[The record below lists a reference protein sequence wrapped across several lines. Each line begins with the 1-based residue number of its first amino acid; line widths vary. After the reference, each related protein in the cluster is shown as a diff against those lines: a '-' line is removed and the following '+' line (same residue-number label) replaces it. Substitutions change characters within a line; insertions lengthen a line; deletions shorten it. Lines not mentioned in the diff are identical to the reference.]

1 MEELRTFRAKNG
13 QEISLRPAEPED
25 SCEIIDT
32 IRSNAQER
40 SFVLMEQYGKSVA
53 GERTYIAGLDRSRNL
68 LLIAAAGPEVV
79 GCLAALQA
87 HEGRR
92 EETAHIL
99 NVGLHLKETH
109 RGIGIGSQMLGY
121 VIDWA
126 RQRGFTKL
134 EASIFTTN
142 KSSLR
147 LFSNAGFA
155 EEGIRHKR
163 IRIGREY
170 IDEVLMG
177 KVLE

>member
-1 MEELRTFRAKNG
+1 MEEERRFTAKNG
-13 QEISLRPAEPED
+13 QEITLRPAEPED
-25 SCEIIDT
+25 SSGIIDT
-32 IRSNAQER
+32 IRANAQER

-53 GERTYIAGLDRSRNL
+53 GERTYIAGLDRSRDL
-68 LLIAAAGPEVV
+68 LLVAKSGPEVV

-92 EETAHIL
+92 DETAHIL
-99 NVGLHLKETH
+99 NVGLHLKEAY
-109 RGIGIGSQMLGY
+109 RGLGIGSQMLGY
-121 VIDWA
+121 ATDWA
-126 RQRGFTKL
+126 RQREFQKL

-142 KSSLR
+142 KHSLR

-163 IRIGREY
+163 IRVGREY

-177 KVLE
+177 KVIE